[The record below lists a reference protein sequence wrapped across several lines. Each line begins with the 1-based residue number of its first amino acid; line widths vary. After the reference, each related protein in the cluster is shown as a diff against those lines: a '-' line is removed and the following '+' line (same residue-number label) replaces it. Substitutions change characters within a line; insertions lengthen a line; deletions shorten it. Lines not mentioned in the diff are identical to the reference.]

1 MLSEKFFTF
10 GWGPKVTINDSYIHL
25 AVSRQARQTPQ
36 AIAVEHGD
44 RKLSYRQ
51 LDQQANTVAHSLIQQ
66 GVKVGEHVGVFI
78 ERSPEM
84 VVAILA
90 VLKVGAIYVP
100 QDPRITPTAQ
110 LQYIIDCASITTVLT
125 LWNLQSLIP
134 CRSLA
139 VDSLPTRQLPV
150 IDRRH
155 QHCCLI
161 FTSGT
166 TGHPNGVRIT
176 HRNICNILLTAPGNL
191 AVKQG
196 DRVGQLLN
204 ISFDM
209 AIWEIFVALAHGATL
224 VVRGKNIAETARKT
238 NIVIATPSILAR
250 INPHRIGQITTVA
263 VAGEPCPLSLA
274 DSWAKRCLFYNCC
287 GPTETTIV
295 NTMKQHQVGQVITI
309 GKPTANNRVYILDRT
324 DNTPCRIGEIGEMWA
339 AGAGVTAGY
348 LANET
353 LTANRYRPDP
363 FSDGLMFKTG
373 DLGRWTT
380 DGELEH
386 LGRTDNQIKIKGF
399 RVELDSV
406 SKVLEK
412 ECEQAITIVDNSD
425 LISYV
430 RPQTV
435 DINTLYQQLND
446 NLPYFCRPQKIIP
459 LDRFPQTTRG
469 KIDKRQLLAM
479 LPLEKKQ

>member
-1 MLSEKFFTF
+1 MLPEKFFTF
-10 GWGPKVTINDSYIHL
+10 GWGPEIKVKESHIHL
-25 AVSRQARQTPQ
+25 AVARQARQTPQ
-36 AIAVEHGD
+36 AIAIEHGE
-44 RKLSYRQ
+44 RKVSYRQ
-51 LDQQANTVAHSLIQQ
+51 LEQQANTVAHSLIQR
-66 GVKVGEHVGVFI
+66 GVKVGEHVGVFV

-84 VVAILA
+84 VIAILA

-100 QDPRITPTAQ
+100 QDPRITPINQ
-110 LQYIIDCASITTVLT
+110 LQYIIDCASIITVLT
-125 LWNLQSLIP
+125 LRHLQSLIP
-134 CRSLA
+134 CQSLA
-139 VDSLPTRQLPV
+139 IDSLPTRQLSA

-166 TGHPNGVRIT
+166 TGRPNGVRIT
-176 HRNICNILLTAPGNL
+176 HRNICNILLTTPGNL

-196 DRVGQLLN
+196 DRVAQLLN

-209 AIWEIFVALAHGATL
+209 AIWEIFVALVHGATL

-238 NIVIATPSILAR
+238 NVVIATPSILAR
-250 INPHRIGQITTVA
+250 INPQRIGMITTVA

-274 DSWAKRCLFYNCC
+274 DNWAKRCLFYNCC

-295 NTMKQHQVGQVITI
+295 NTIKRHRVGQAITI
-309 GKPTANNRVYILDRT
+309 GKPTANNRVYILDHT
-324 DNTPCRIGEIGEMWA
+324 GNKPCRIGEVGEMWA

-348 LANET
+348 LGNQT
-353 LTANRYRPDP
+353 LTANRYRSDL
-363 FSDGLMFKTG
+363 FGDGLMFKTG
-373 DLGRWTT
+373 DLGRWTA

-386 LGRTDNQIKIKGF
+386 FGRIDNQIKIKGF

-406 SKVLEK
+406 SKILER
-412 ECEQAITIVDNSD
+412 ECQQAITIADHNE

-435 DINTLYQQLND
+435 NVENLYRQLDD
-446 NLPYFCRPQKIIP
+446 NLPYFCRPQTIIP
-459 LDRFPQTTRG
+459 VDSFPQTTRG
-469 KIDKRQLLAM
+469 KIDKQQLLAM
-479 LPLEKKQ
+479 LPVRKKR

>member
-1 MLSEKFFTF
+1 MLSEKFFIF
-10 GWGPKVTINDSYIHL
+10 GWGPEIKVSDSHIHL
-25 AVSRQARQTPQ
+25 AVTRQARQTPE
-36 AIAVEHGD
+36 AIAIEHGE

-51 LDQQANTVAHSLIQQ
+51 LEQQANTVAHSLIQR
-66 GVKVGEHVGVFI
+66 GVKVGEHVGVFV

-84 VVAILA
+84 VIAILA

-100 QDPRITPTAQ
+100 QDPRITPTVQ

-125 LWNLQSLIP
+125 LRHLQSLIP
-134 CRSLA
+134 CQSLA
-139 VDSLPTRQLPV
+139 IDNLLTRQLPT

-176 HRNICNILLTAPGNL
+176 HQNICNILLTAPGNL
-191 AVKQG
+191 AVKRG

-224 VVRGKNIAETARKT
+224 VIRGKNIAETARKT
-238 NIVIATPSILAR
+238 NVVIATPSIVAR
-250 INPHRIGQITTVA
+250 INPDRIGQITTVA

-295 NTMKQHQVGQVITI
+295 NTMKRHRVGQAITI
-309 GKPTANNRVYILDRT
+309 GKPTANNRVYILDRAT
-324 DNTPCRIGEIGEMWA
+324 NKPCRIGEVGEMWA

-348 LANET
+348 LSNKK
-353 LTANRYRPDP
+353 LTANRYRPDL

-373 DLGRWTT
+373 DLARWTV

-386 LGRTDNQIKIKGF
+386 LGRIDSQIKIKGF

-406 SKVLEK
+406 SKVLER
-412 ECEQAITIVDNSD
+412 ECEQAITIADNDD

-435 DINTLYQQLND
+435 NVNSLYRQLD
-446 NLPYFCRPQKIIP
+446 DSLPYFCRPQTIIP
-459 LDRFPQTTRG
+459 VDRFPQTTRG

-479 LPLEKKQ
+479 SPLRRKR